1 MSSRILSRIPIIG
14 RHFIEPARPVL
25 NGTVFKGPWEVYYRG
40 QDPYTY
46 WGGVEISDDG
56 AVDVLRGDRS
66 YARLGRSGEENT
78 TLPAH
83 DRKQLHTFSL
93 RFLGRGPNS
102 HRTFRMGPQ
111 DPRQEAETIDY
122 KDSMRGKKA
131 MTYAMFLTS
140 GAAYLL
146 LLILLVAASAAPSG
160 IASLPS
166 SAAFWPFVSIASI
179 VFVSGLEYVIHK
191 RKMPVYFLEL
201 MDVDVGGIF
210 PEEQANAQFVWIMNA
225 RIMTVQKAMEII
237 GKLDPSSIRSL
248 AAVALNSD
256 IARIE
261 RLNETIA
268 EKQQLI
274 EDLKQGRVIGRYRDE
289 DLDRLNGKIPMRRR
303 LPGLLFGGIVAMV
316 IGFLVLRFSGVI

>member
-1 MSSRILSRIPIIG
+1 MSPRILSRIPIIG
-14 RHFIEPARPVL
+14 RHFIKPARAVL
-25 NGTVFKGPWEVYYRG
+25 NGTVFKGPWEIYYRS

-56 AVDVLRGDRS
+56 TVDVLRDDSR
-66 YARLGRSGEENT
+66 
-78 TLPAH
+78 
-83 DRKQLHTFSL
+83 QLHTYSL

-122 KDSMRGKKA
+122 KDSMRGRKV
-131 MTYAMFLTS
+131 MTYAMFLTT

-146 LLILLVAASAAPSG
+146 LLILLVAASAAPAG

-179 VFVSGLEYVIHK
+179 LFVSGLEYVLHK
-191 RKMPVYFLEL
+191 RKMPVYLLEL

-225 RIMTVQKAMEII
+225 RIMTVQKAMEIL

-268 EKQQLI
+268 EKQQVI

-289 DLDRLNGKIPMRRR
+289 DLERLNGKIPMNRR
-303 LPGLLFGGIVAMV
+303 LPGLLFGGIIAIV
-316 IGFLVLRFSGVI
+316 IGFLVLHFSGVI